1 MTMSGAEML
10 LRRMDLNSLIGE
22 QMTTL
27 QSQINAKSRLQAFVA
42 SVKDAFAPKAVA
54 MAVAA

>member
-1 MTMSGAEML
+1 
-10 LRRMDLNSLIGE
+10 
-22 QMTTL
+22 MTTL

-42 SVKDAFAPKAVA
+42 SVKDAFAPKAMA